1 MRTPPPSPRV
11 GCSPLEV
18 IDPHTLRAAAFR
30 WPFFF
35 EEQPIIHRLG
45 FTLGQKEV
53 QPAVFPLH
61 ERAEAAKITPDGG
74 EEGSARNGP
83 VNDLFQL
90 PRQSRACAFQ
100 MR

>member
-1 MRTPPPSPRV
+1 MRTPPPRPRV

-45 FTLGQKEV
+45 FILKQKEV
-53 QPAVFPLH
+53 QPAVFPLQ
-61 ERAEAAKITPDGG
+61 ESVKAAKIAPDGG
-74 EEGSARNGP
+74 EEGSARNRP

-90 PRQSRACAFQ
+90 SRQSRTGALQ